1 VDVMAYDE
9 LPRLPFYERQRV
21 SPQEWAAR
29 IAARQTAVAR
39 RMLG

>member
-1 VDVMAYDE
+1 VIGFDE
-9 LPRLPFYERQRV
+9 LPNLPYYGEQRV

-29 IAARQTAVAR
+29 IAARQTAVAQ

>member
-1 VDVMAYDE
+1 VMAYDE
-9 LPRLPFYERQRV
+9 LPRIPCYEEHRV
-21 SPQEWAAR
+21 TPSEWAVR